1 MSKVCKR
8 LQFSHCLDPWSI
20 PEWWLLELAPG
31 VARMSSRPPEV
42 SSSLQTSASRHDLQP
57 VMLHR
62 WAAVTGMVAGGFIR
76 GEDHNFYFELL
87 SPHEAADRGQGCR
100 GAELSRP
107 LPCIETWRGTVQL
120 FSVISESII
129 IHVSSKHVMNEI
141 FIFSRIQ
148 KYLFVDVVINY
159 IRLNDWIEDSVVG

>member
-1 MSKVCKR
+1 M
-8 LQFSHCLDPWSI
+8 
-20 PEWWLLELAPG
+20 LELAPG

-87 SPHEAADRGQGCR
+87 SPHEAADRERPGVQRCR
-100 GAELSRP
+100 GARTSPMHRDM
-107 LPCIETWRGTVQL
+107 TQHSAVQL
-120 FSVISESII
+120 FSVISESI
-129 IHVSSKHVMNEI
+129 SAFMFPQSM
-141 FIFSRIQ
+141 
-148 KYLFVDVVINY
+148 
-159 IRLNDWIEDSVVG
+159 

>member
-1 MSKVCKR
+1 M
-8 LQFSHCLDPWSI
+8 
-20 PEWWLLELAPG
+20 LELAPG

-57 VMLHR
+57 VLLHR

-100 GAELSRP
+100 GAQTYLMHRDMTRHSA
-107 LPCIETWRGTVQL
+107 VQL
-120 FSVISESII
+120 FNVISESISVI
-129 IHVSSKHVMNEI
+129 SSCFFKACDE
-141 FIFSRIQ
+141 
-148 KYLFVDVVINY
+148 
-159 IRLNDWIEDSVVG
+159 